1 MNEEKDSKFV
11 AKKRNNVKD
20 QSKANYDVGNE
31 TIYKAEVLKFN
42 LCDYNDG

>member
-20 QSKANYDVGNE
+20 QSKAHYDVGNE